1 MRKLLLGIL
10 SVMVVDAF
18 FFDFKLRVFPIA
30 NSKMILA
37 VIGAVAFVFDSIR
50 RGQPLISKRVI
61 KSAFLAVLFSLWCFV
76 AITINGTDDRTFV
89 KYFASFGTWLG
100 GAYGVYAILKLLHGR
115 VDLGRISWYLALVCV
130 SQCVIALLI
139 DNVGF
144 VRTTVNSIFLQASD
158 FYESAG
164 RLYGI
169 ACALDPAGVRFS
181 AVQILIAHQL
191 AKEESIRENIGAY
204 STLFISFLVITV
216 VGSII
221 SRTTGVGTAL
231 GLGYI
236 LMTNLR
242 IEKGGLVSRTQ
253 FVLSLLLLFLILSA
267 VGISTY
273 LYNTSSS
280 FHNELRFGFEGFFNW
295 VETGEFRT
303 GSTDHLQTM
312 WVWPETPRSW
322 ILGEGK
328 LGVFQIGSDI
338 GYCNYIFHCGL
349 IGLAIFTTFFL
360 FNHLS
365 LISKFKRFTLTAWLL
380 VAVTLIVWCKVMT
393 DIFLLDALLFCVD
406 GNKEVLP
413 EKAA

>member
-393 DIFLLDALLFCVD
+393 DIFLVDALLFCVD

>member
-18 FFDFKLRVFPIA
+18 YFDFTLRVFPIA

-37 VIGAVAFVFDSIR
+37 VIGAAAFVFDSIR

-76 AITINGTDDRTFV
+76 AITINGTDNRTFV
-89 KYFASFGTWLG
+89 MYFASFGTWLG

-144 VRTTVNSIFLQASD
+144 VRTTVNSIFLQAND
-158 FYESAG
+158 FFESAG

-221 SRTTGVGTAL
+221 SRTTVVGTAL

-236 LMTNLR
+236 LMANLR

-349 IGLAIFTTFFL
+349 IGLAIFTTYFL

-365 LISKFKRFTLTAWLL
+365 LISKFNRFTLTAWLL

-393 DIFLLDALLFCVD
+393 DIFLIDALLFCVD

>member
-1 MRKLLLGIL
+1 M
-10 SVMVVDAF
+10 
-18 FFDFKLRVFPIA
+18 
-30 NSKMILA
+30 
-37 VIGAVAFVFDSIR
+37 
-50 RGQPLISKRVI
+50 
-61 KSAFLAVLFSLWCFV
+61 
-76 AITINGTDDRTFV
+76 
-89 KYFASFGTWLG
+89 
-100 GAYGVYAILKLLHGR
+100 
-115 VDLGRISWYLALVCV
+115 
-130 SQCVIALLI
+130 
-139 DNVGF
+139 
-144 VRTTVNSIFLQASD
+144 
-158 FYESAG
+158 
-164 RLYGI
+164 
-169 ACALDPAGVRFS
+169 
-181 AVQILIAHQL
+181 IAHQL

>member
-181 AVQILIAHQL
+181 AVQVLIAHQM
-191 AKEESIRENIGAY
+191 ANEESIRKNVGAY

-349 IGLAIFTTFFL
+349 IGLSVFTTFFL

-393 DIFLLDALLFCVD
+393 DIFLVDALLFCID
-406 GNKEVLP
+406 GDKELLP
-413 EKAA
+413 EKSA

>member
-1 MRKLLLGIL
+1 MRKLLRGIL

-18 FFDFKLRVFPIA
+18 LFDFILRVFPIA

-37 VIGAVAFVFDSIR
+37 VIGAIAFVFDSIR
-50 RGQPLISKRVI
+50 RRQPLLSIRVI
-61 KSAFLAVLFSLWCFV
+61 ISAFFAVLFSLWCLV
-76 AITINGTDDRTFV
+76 SITINGTDERVFV
-89 KYFASFGTWLG
+89 MYFASFGTWLG
-100 GAYGVYAILKLLHGR
+100 GAYGVYAILKVLHGR
-115 VDLGRISWYLALVCV
+115 VDLARISWYLMLVCV

-139 DNVGF
+139 DNFGS
-144 VRTTVNSIFLQASD
+144 VRTVVNTVFLQASD

-181 AVQILIAHQL
+181 AVQVLIAHQL
-191 AKEESIRENIGAY
+191 AKEERIRKNIGAY
-204 STLFISFLVITV
+204 STLFISFLVITI

-221 SRTTGVGTAL
+221 SRTTVVGTAL
-231 GLGYI
+231 GLGHI
-236 LMTNLR
+236 LIANLR
-242 IEKGGLVSRTQ
+242 IEKGGLVSRSQ
-253 FVLSLLLLFLILSA
+253 FVLSLLMLFLILLA
-267 VGISTY
+267 VGISTH

-312 WVWPETPRSW
+312 WVWPESTRSW

-349 IGLAIFTTFFL
+349 IGLVIFTCYFL

-365 LISKFKRFTLTAWLL
+365 LISKFKHFTLTAWLL

-393 DIFLLDALLFCVD
+393 DIFLIDALLFCID
-406 GNKEVLP
+406 GDKEILP

>member
-181 AVQILIAHQL
+181 AVQVLIAHQM
-191 AKEESIRENIGAY
+191 ANEESIRKNVGAY

-393 DIFLLDALLFCVD
+393 DIFLVDALLFCID
-406 GNKEVLP
+406 GDKELLP
-413 EKAA
+413 EKSA

>member
-393 DIFLLDALLFCVD
+393 DIFLIDALLFCVD